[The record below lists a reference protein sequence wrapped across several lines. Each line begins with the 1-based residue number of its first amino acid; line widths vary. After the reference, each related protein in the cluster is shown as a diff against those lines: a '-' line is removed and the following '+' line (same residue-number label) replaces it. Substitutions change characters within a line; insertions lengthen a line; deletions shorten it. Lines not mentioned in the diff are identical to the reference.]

1 MSFEQA
7 LKELE
12 TIVDRLEKG
21 DVELEASILIYER
34 GEALKT
40 HCDGLLRKAEA
51 RVEKISLNQN
61 GQPTGTE
68 PLDVEK
74 VSSIV
79 TLSLSPSFGRSVMR
93 ASGTGSSPSGSSNR
107 ARCQQRGEDRLTFDH
122 GEGCRRCRSLAQRRT
137 AYRRSGG
144 GRPWLRR

>member
-1 MSFEQA
+1 MAEPSEYTDIKDLSFEQA

-12 TIVDRLEKG
+12 TIVERLEKG

-68 PLDVEK
+68 PLDVE
-74 VSSIV
+74 
-79 TLSLSPSFGRSVMR
+79 
-93 ASGTGSSPSGSSNR
+93 
-107 ARCQQRGEDRLTFDH
+107 E
-122 GEGCRRCRSLAQRRT
+122 
-137 AYRRSGG
+137 
-144 GRPWLRR
+144 